1 MDERVTVMKVKD
13 GFVVCR
19 VGGKTVAAASGELS
33 TQFNGMITLNE
44 TGELLFTCLQKGAEE
59 EELADLLVSEYG
71 IDKQRAQADVK
82 AFLAPL
88 LKAGVLVL

>member
-1 MDERVTVMKVKD
+1 MKVKE

-33 TQFNGMITLNE
+33 AQFNGMITLNE
-44 TGELLFTCLQKGAEE
+44 TGELLFNRLMKGTTE
-59 EELADLLVSEYG
+59 EELAMLLVGEYG
-71 IDKQRAQADVK
+71 ITAEQAKADVS

-88 LKAGVLVL
+88 ERAGVLLR